1 MFISNFSLADQH
13 KLELKE
19 RQPIAQLDL
28 TPVTLGDDTSAINAE
43 TQMGRELWPNCDEST

>member
-1 MFISNFSLADQH
+1 VFISNFSLADQH

-43 TQMGRELWPNCDEST
+43 TQMGREL